1 MPVASMPQIA
11 TYVSAYPY
19 TIIGRALVNWPAF
32 GSLNYEY
39 SGTIAVSLSNPFTYS
54 QYISSPTTIS
64 RDTYTS
70 GNASTSW
77 SQTQLDNI
85 IKILTSY
92 SQMANL
98 NFGSIQNY
106 SASGYTPANVGNL
119 SNINISLIYR
129 PDLNFS
135 GESALGTDINFK
147 YLGSAG
153 DIIINING
161 LGVRGLSNDTS
172 FNDNTFGYHALMHEI
187 GHSLGLTHPHL
198 SSTSAGTVLTANYNL
213 TTSVG
218 FSALG
223 FHISSGA
230 DMNKDYFTIM
240 SYDETLTPSNT
251 LIVAQSPMILDVIAL
266 QELYGAGIGSSGLG
280 DDIITPGA
288 SGSVSQYRTY
298 FDTGG
303 HNTINLVNYSA
314 GAYIN
319 LGVPISGANHLVGVS
334 MSRADGDK
342 LFATGADPSSLRWYY
357 GEFQDVIGSTSND
370 LIYGNS
376 LDNVIYCGGGN
387 DIINGG
393 GGNDTVVFNG
403 NPTQFHLIVTNSG
416 TITIS
421 NNTITDTLT
430 QIENIRLSPD
440 LTLDTTSF
448 TKTAQLTK
456 SALVSIVELY
466 IASFNRAPDCIGLD
480 YWGGRLSDGMGLQDI
495 AKSFFVQK
503 EAVAAYPTIMSTN
516 DFVAVVYNNVLSRGP
531 DTGGLNYWVDQLTN
545 GSVSKDTFLLAIING
560 AMAPTGSAVDRQ
572 TLANKE
578 AVGEHYAIY
587 QGLNN
592 STTWAKDVMSGVTDQ
607 MASVAAANSKADNYA
622 VMALAPNTSDLT
634 VKLVGVSV

>member
-1 MPVASMPQIA
+1 MPSASVPQIA
-11 TYVSAYPY
+11 TYVLAYPY

-54 QYISSPTTIS
+54 QYIGSPTTIS

-77 SQTQLDNI
+77 NQTQLDNI
-85 IKILTSY
+85 TKILTSY

-135 GESALGTDINFK
+135 GESALGTDTNFK

-161 LGVRGLSNDTS
+161 LGSRGLNNDVS
-172 FNDNTFGYHALMHEI
+172 FSDSSFGYHTLMHEI

-198 SSTSAGTVLTANYNL
+198 SSTSAGTVLTSYFNL

-218 FSALG
+218 FNALG
-223 FHISSGA
+223 FHINSGA
-230 DMNKDYFTIM
+230 DMNKDYFSIM
-240 SYDETLTPSNT
+240 SYDETLTPSNA

-266 QELYGAGIGSSGLG
+266 QELYGAGTGSTGSG
-280 DDIITPGA
+280 DDTVTPGA
-288 SGSVSQYRTY
+288 SGTVTQYRTY

-303 HNTINLVNYSA
+303 NNTINLINYSS

-319 LGVPISGANHLVGVS
+319 MGVPIAGANHLVGVS
-334 MSRADGDK
+334 MSKSDGDK
-342 LFATGADPSSLRWYY
+342 LLSSGTDPSSLRWYY
-357 GEFQDVIGSTSND
+357 GEFQNVTGSPAND

-376 LDNVIYCGGGN
+376 LDNTIDGGGGN
-387 DIINGG
+387 DVIDGG
-393 GGNDTVVFNG
+393 AGNDTVVFNG
-403 NPTQFHLIVTNSG
+403 NTSQYHLALAADG
-416 TITIS
+416 KITIS
-421 NNTITDTLT
+421 GNSINDTLS
-430 QIENIRLSPD
+430 QIENIKLSAD

-448 TKTAQLTK
+448 TKTAHLAK
-456 SALVSIVELY
+456 DALVSIVELY
-466 IASFNRAPDCIGLD
+466 IASFNRAPDSLGLY
-480 YWGGRLSDGMGLQDI
+480 YWGGRLSDGMSLQDI

-503 EAVAAYPTIMSTN
+503 ETIATYPTTMPTN
-516 DFVAVVYNNVLSRGP
+516 DFVTLVYNNVLSRSP
-531 DTGGLNYWVDQLTN
+531 DKPGLDYWVSGLTN
-545 GSVSKDTFLLAIING
+545 GSVSKDSFLLAIING
-560 AMAPTGSAVDRQ
+560 AIALTGSATDRQ
-572 TLANKE
+572 TLSNKE

-592 STTWAKDVMSGVTDQ
+592 SSDWAKNTMANVTDQ
-607 MASVAAANSKADNYA
+607 TSTVYAANTKADNYA
-622 VMALAPNTSDLT
+622 SIALASATSDLT
-634 VKLVGVSV
+634 VKLVGVAV